1 MTVAAV
7 SGMAPKSHSR
17 GGGYG
22 RKVDDHDLE
31 NSQAMPGPHCP
42 AVLKGVGVRKKRQ
55 GFLPGMTSAAL
66 AAIMTLG
73 VPGISA
79 AETLLQALSSAYTNN
94 PELNAARAATRAVDE
109 GVPQALSRYRPN
121 VNASGSVQQT
131 WTDSDIRN
139 GPDMSTDMGSATLGL
154 NVTQNLFRGFR
165 TANGT
170 KQAEAAVLASRASLQ
185 NAEQN
190 ILFAAAEAFM
200 NVLRDQALVD
210 LRSQNVTFLREQGRA
225 TRDRFEVG
233 ETTRTDVAQ
242 SDARV
247 SLAASQL
254 NLAQATLNSSRA
266 VYQQI
271 IGNQPG
277 NLTQNFTADRL
288 IPNTLDAALSVALND
303 HPAILAATYNA
314 DAASFN
320 TKVIEGELLPTVTLE
335 GDVTRT
341 YNFDGATRQLDSA
354 SITGRINIPIYQG
367 GGVSSRVRQAKE
379 VEGQRLLELDL
390 ARQQVRASVISAWGQ
405 LTASRAVIVAA
416 EAQRNAS
423 QIALSGV
430 IEEQRVGQRT
440 TLDVLNAQQELQD
453 ARVNLVSARRD
464 QVVAAFALASAVG
477 KLNAQRLGLSSQIYQ
492 PEEHYEQVRDKWFG
506 LRTPDGR

>member
-1 MTVAAV
+1 MGV
-7 SGMAPKSHSR
+7 STCEREDAEILCALR
-17 GGGYG
+17 
-22 RKVDDHDLE
+22 RI
-31 NSQAMPGPHCP
+31 AI
-42 AVLKGVGVRKKRQ
+42 LKGLGVGNNKQ
-55 GFLPGMTSAAL
+55 GVLSGIATAAL
-66 AAIMTLG
+66 AAVITMA
-73 VPGISA
+73 VPAASN
-79 AETLLQALSSAYTNN
+79 AETLLQALSSAYSNN

-109 GVPQALSRYRPN
+109 GVPQALSGYRPN
-121 VNASGSVQQT
+121 VSASGSLQQS
-131 WTDSDIRN
+131 WTDTDVRN
-139 GPDMSTDMGSATLGL
+139 GPDTSVDIGSGTLGL

-185 NAEQN
+185 NTEQN
-190 ILFAAAEAFM
+190 ILFSAAEAFM
-200 NVLRDQALVD
+200 NVLRDQALVE
-210 LRSQNVTFLREQGRA
+210 LRAQNMTFLGEQGRA

-242 SDARV
+242 SDARI

-277 NLTQNFTADRL
+277 NLKQNFTADRL
-288 IPNTLDAALSVALND
+288 LPNTLDAALAVALSD

-314 DAASFN
+314 DSSSFN

-341 YNFDGATRQLDSA
+341 YNFDGATRQRDSA

-367 GGVSSRVRQAKE
+367 GRVSSRVRQAKE
-379 VEGQRLLELDL
+379 IEGQRLLELDL
-390 ARQQVRASVISAWGQ
+390 TRQQVRASVTSAWGQ
-405 LTASRAVIVAA
+405 LMASRAVIVAA

-464 QVVAAFALASAVG
+464 QVVAAFALVSAVG
-477 KLNAQRLGLSSQIYQ
+477 KLNAQRLGLSGQIYQ
-492 PEEHYEQVRDKWFG
+492 PEEHFEQVRDKWFG